1 MSFIKKILYNNRLRK
16 YSQDSY
22 GVHDNSLD
30 NNGNDFEDVLPP
42 QINRT
47 MKNARYVADNVGF
60 VAGIIKNKIDKTN
73 TQLELSDP
81 SSELSSDEENI
92 ILNWMKLINLRQ
104 IAKEILTN
112 GLVDGEALI
121 KIVVRYDKAIGSYIK
136 PIFLEIGEE
145 GYSFLKE
152 FNDDGEV
159 LRYLHKF
166 PRKEIQGNISDLS
179 NLYEVSK
186 DDITLEYNT
195 DEIINVMYNEK
206 ACRGNSPTIIA
217 LDDIYM
223 KVNLERNQVERI
235 NKDNIIEVKPGVD
248 ADGNPYLKEL
258 SVAAKDKLAED
269 YGNSNESNV
278 AIVPPGIESKI
289 LGGNNYQSDYTRQ
302 VAIFERNILRAFL
315 TPQTQA
321 GAETNKSTAEVINDS
336 EQTGFIVNLRNDC
349 LWVLSYINKL
359 LEKQLLLL
367 GKEKSQVCIKYEE
380 NEGDILDNE
389 YTIAS

>member
-1 MSFIKKILYNNRLRK
+1 MSFIKKILYNNRLRR

-22 GVHDNSLD
+22 AVSDNSLD
-30 NNGNDFEDVLPP
+30 NDGNDFEDVLPP

-47 MKNARYVADNVGF
+47 IKNARYAANNIGF
-60 VAGIIKNKIDKTN
+60 VSGIIKNKIDKTN
-73 TQLELSDP
+73 TQLELLDP
-81 SSELSSDEENI
+81 ASELSEDEKVI
-92 ILNWMKLINLRQ
+92 LLNWMRQINLRQ
-104 IAKEILTN
+104 LAKEILTN
-112 GLVDGEALI
+112 GLVDGESLI
-121 KIVVRYDKAIGSYIK
+121 KIVVRYDKVIGKYVK

-145 GYSFLKE
+145 GYSFVKE

-166 PRKEIQGNISDLS
+166 PRKEVQGNISDLS

-186 DDITLEYNT
+186 DDVTLEYNT
-195 DEIINVMYNEK
+195 DEIINVMYNET
-206 ACRGNSPTIIA
+206 ACQGHSPTIIA

-248 ADGNPYLKEL
+248 ANGNPYLNEL
-258 SVAAKDKLAED
+258 SVAAKEKLADD

-321 GAETNKSTAEVINDS
+321 GSETNKSTAEVINDS
-336 EQTGFIVNLRNDC
+336 EQTGFIVNLRNDR
-349 LWVLSYINKL
+349 LWVLSYLNKL

-367 GKEKSQVCIKYEE
+367 GKQGSQVCIKYEE

-389 YTIAS
+389 YSLAS

>member
-16 YSQDSY
+16 YSQDNY

-81 SSELSSDEENI
+81 SSELSADEVNI

-166 PRKEIQGNISDLS
+166 PRKEIQ
-179 NLYEVSK
+179 
-186 DDITLEYNT
+186 
-195 DEIINVMYNEK
+195 
-206 ACRGNSPTIIA
+206 
-217 LDDIYM
+217 
-223 KVNLERNQVERI
+223 
-235 NKDNIIEVKPGVD
+235 
-248 ADGNPYLKEL
+248 
-258 SVAAKDKLAED
+258 
-269 YGNSNESNV
+269 
-278 AIVPPGIESKI
+278 
-289 LGGNNYQSDYTRQ
+289 
-302 VAIFERNILRAFL
+302 
-315 TPQTQA
+315 
-321 GAETNKSTAEVINDS
+321 
-336 EQTGFIVNLRNDC
+336 
-349 LWVLSYINKL
+349 
-359 LEKQLLLL
+359 
-367 GKEKSQVCIKYEE
+367 
-380 NEGDILDNE
+380 
-389 YTIAS
+389 